1 MKELSWNAA
10 QREFCIKTAPSYEWR
25 QQMDFLRHYP
35 PDCLYRYRE
44 GQLERA
50 VDFGNFSW
58 LITVRPARQGELVV
72 RCLNGEPTQ
81 TERRQLAAFVSDW
94 LDLKRDIT
102 PFYRIAEKDPLLGAS
117 VKKYRGLRIFA
128 LPDLF
133 EALCWSIIGQQV
145 NISFAYTLKN
155 RFVETFGSFI
165 LWQEEKHWLFPLPA
179 LIAKL
184 SLDDL
189 TPLKL
194 SRAKAGYLIGI
205 AQAITQGELNK
216 EALLHEADTSAMAK
230 RLMQFK
236 GVGQWTADYVLM
248 KALLQPDAF
257 PVGDAG
263 VQNAVKTILGRSEKP
278 SEKELREWALSWQG
292 WEAYAT
298 LYLWRTLFAE

>member
-1 MKELSWNAA
+1 MMDADWNAA
-10 QREFCIKTAPSYEWR
+10 QREFCIKTAPSYAWQ

-35 PDCLYRYRE
+35 PDCLYRYRN

-58 LITVRPARQGELVV
+58 LITVRPAQRGELVV

-81 TERRQLAAFVSDW
+81 TERRQLAAFVCDW

-102 PFYRIAEKDPLLGAS
+102 PFYRIAQQDPLLGAS
-117 VKKYRGLRIFA
+117 VQCYRGLQIFA

-155 RFVETFGSFI
+155 RFVEAFGSFI
-165 LWQEEKHWLFPLPA
+165 LWQGEKHWLFPLPA

-184 SLDDL
+184 ATTDL

-205 AQAITQGELNK
+205 AQAMTQGELNK

-236 GVGQWTADYVLM
+236 GIGPWTADYVLM
-248 KALLQPDAF
+248 KGLLQPDVF
-257 PVGDAG
+257 LLGDAG
-263 VQNAVKTILGRSEKP
+263 VKNAVKTILGRSAKP
-278 SEKELREWALSWQG
+278 DEKELRAMSLAWQG

-298 LYLWRTLFAE
+298 LYLWRTLF